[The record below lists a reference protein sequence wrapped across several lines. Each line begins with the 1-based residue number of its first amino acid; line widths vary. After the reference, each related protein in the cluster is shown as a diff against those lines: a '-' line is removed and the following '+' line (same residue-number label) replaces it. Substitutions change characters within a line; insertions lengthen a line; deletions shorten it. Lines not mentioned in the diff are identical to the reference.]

1 MTWMMYLRFLRNI
14 MKISQPKIVKRLT
27 SFKSAA
33 KRILSLVIQANKF
46 YYAYGAEYHAEN
58 IKWSGEKILNS
69 CSTSLREKILE
80 EVQEFKVSEGQKAS
94 FGKGAEK
101 YSSLN
106 IPPAPIISLKSA
118 NVGRTGH
125 KL

>member
-1 MTWMMYLRFLRNI
+1 MDDVFTIPSKYNENI
-14 MKISQPKIVKRLT
+14 PAEDCEAINLFQECSKT
-27 SFKSAA
+27 D
-33 KRILSLVIQANKF
+33 LSLVIQANKF

-58 IKWSGEKILNS
+58 IKWSGEKISNS